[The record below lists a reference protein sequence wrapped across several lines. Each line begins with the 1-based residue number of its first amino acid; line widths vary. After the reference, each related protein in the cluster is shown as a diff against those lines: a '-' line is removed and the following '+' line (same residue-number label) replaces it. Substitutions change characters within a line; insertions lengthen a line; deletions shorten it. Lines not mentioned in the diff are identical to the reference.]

1 MYLIPQKEKPEL
13 KALSSKGVDVISVD
27 YSSQQS
33 IIDALKGTEVVLST
47 LRDDGLDIQA
57 NVIRAAKDAGVKLF
71 VPSEYGRNTF
81 GDTSECASTNES
93 FSFFGT
99 QADSNADL
107 KVKVDAH
114 DHLKQLNLP
123 YALFFTGIWPE
134 MMGKEYGPVF
144 GIDFES
150 GKFRLFGDGSL

>member
-1 MYLIPQKEKPEL
+1 MLQKDKPEL

-33 IIDALKGTEVVLST
+33 IIDALKGTEVVLSG
-47 LRDDGLDIQA
+47 LRDDGLDIQT

-71 VPSEYGRNTF
+71 VPSEYGRNTL
-81 GDTSECASTNES
+81 GNTSECTSTNLN
-93 FSFFGT
+93 FFFGA

-107 KVKVDAH
+107 KVKADAH
-114 DHLKQLNLP
+114 DLLKQLHLP
-123 YALFFTGIWPE
+123 YTLFFTGIWPE
-134 MMGKEYGPVF
+134 MMGKQYGPVI

-150 GKFRLFGDGSL
+150 GKFRLFGDGRL